1 MAPSLTRTS
10 TEQELQRVGKFLT
23 STNDHVSRRSL
34 YTIST
39 KHQMML
45 PFVYNRSVTSRS
57 GSSHLHP
64 NEPRLFIHQVNA
76 VKRMSKNIASL
87 PSPVPNEITSIKK
100 KMMWLEMYMN
110 SSHCLIRALCI
121 FLQFMMTSGYIKQAT
136 DSTVVLEQPVFKLLI
151 HAAMKVAQ
159 VMGVLVRISS
169 QNESKHMFGS
179 FSKTLPYHF
188 LIYLSRPKQQ
198 P

>member
-1 MAPSLTRTS
+1 
-10 TEQELQRVGKFLT
+10 
-23 STNDHVSRRSL
+23 
-34 YTIST
+34 
-39 KHQMML
+39 MML
-45 PFVYNRSVTSRS
+45 PFVYNRSATSRS

-64 NEPRLFIHQVNA
+64 NEPRFFNHQVNA

-121 FLQFMMTSGYIKQAT
+121 FLQFLMTSGYIKQAT
-136 DSTVVLEQPVFKLLI
+136 DSTVVLEQPVFKVLI
-151 HAAMKVAQ
+151 NAAMKVAQ
-159 VMGVLVRISS
+159 VMGVLVCISS

-188 LIYLSRPKQQ
+188 LIYLSRPNSN
-198 P
+198 PS